1 MAELKCKKAKFGLL
15 GDGTKVHLFTISNGK
30 MSFSCTDYGC
40 TLTSIIVPARGGKK
54 IDVLLGCSSL
64 DGYINSQSCFG
75 TIVGRFANRISGAT
89 FMLDGIRYNLEK
101 NERENSLH
109 GGFDRYEKKVW
120 KGKKIR
126 TENGLGVQFTR
137 YSYDG
142 EQGMPGNVKI
152 KVIYTLNEQN
162 EITLEYFAESDKATP
177 INLTNHAYF
186 NLRGQDSGSIEPLE
200 LQMDCSEF
208 LEVDNQLFPT
218 GAKINVKDA
227 PAFDFTKAKTIG
239 KDIAQTGD
247 GYDHAFCIDGSGDK
261 KLRLFAKLKDPESG
275 RSMTMATTEPAVQI
289 YTGNFIEGLVGKNGT
304 VYHKHD
310 AICMEA
316 EAYPDAPN
324 KSQFPSCILRPG
336 EEYHQV
342 TKYAFS
348 L

>member
-15 GDGTKVHLFTISNGK
+15 GDGTKVRLYTISNGK

-40 TLTSIIVPARGGKK
+40 TITSIIIPARGGKK

-64 DGYINSQSCFG
+64 EGYINSQQCYG
-75 TIVGRFANRISGAT
+75 TIVGRFANRIGDASFT
-89 FMLDGIRYNLEK
+89 LDGIKYNLDK
-101 NERENSLH
+101 NSGENCLH

-126 TENGLGVQFTR
+126 TENGLGIEFSR

-142 EQGMPGNVKI
+142 EQGFPGNVKM
-152 KVIYTLNEQN
+152 KVIYTLNERN

-177 INLTNHAYF
+177 ISLTNHAYF
-186 NLRGQDSGSIEPLE
+186 NLRGHDSGSVESLE
-200 LQMDCSEF
+200 LQMDSSEY
-208 LEVDNQLFPT
+208 LEVDSKHIPT
-218 GAKINVKDA
+218 GAKISVKDS
-227 PAFDFTKAKTIG
+227 PAFDFTHAKAIG
-239 KDIAQTGD
+239 KDIEQTGD
-247 GYDHAFCIDGSGDK
+247 GYDHTFCIDGSGDG

-275 RSMTMATTEPAVQI
+275 RSMTMATTERAVQI
-289 YTGNFIEGLVGKNGT
+289 YTPSFPGGTMGKNGT
-304 VYHKHD
+304 VYHSHD

-336 EEYHQV
+336 EEYHQL
-342 TKYAFS
+342 TRYSFTM
-348 L
+348 